1 MLRAVEMSTRK
12 LIAVVEDEISLRE
25 NYLAA
30 LTKQGYQVAGYS
42 TRQKALS
49 AFKNRLPDLVIID
62 ISLGN
67 EVDGGFELCKELRA
81 QSSRLPIIFLTAKD
95 SDYDVVSGLR
105 LGADDYLIKP
115 ISIEHLLA
123 RVTALLRRIDV
134 LSATES
140 EAQIIERG
148 SLKLDLDRI
157 TVSWKDRVIDL
168 TVTEFWVVHS
178 LAQKPGHVRNRDQ
191 LMSAARVHLDDGSVT
206 SQIKR
211 IRSKFTSIDAEFS
224 SIETV
229 YGMGYRWI
237 NDQPMTQN

>member
-1 MLRAVEMSTRK
+1 MYK
-12 LIAVVEDEISLRE
+12 
-25 NYLAA
+25 
-30 LTKQGYQVAGYS
+30 
-42 TRQKALS
+42 RQ
-49 AFKNRLPDLVIID
+49 
-62 ISLGN
+62 
-67 EVDGGFELCKELRA
+67 
-81 QSSRLPIIFLTAKD
+81 AKD